1 MCVYANSHIAPV
13 PINIE
18 TTILRVESTVALDG
32 GARSVGAFLGVGSG
46 VVGSGVKV
54 GLLVTGAVVGSAVI
68 GASEGEEV
76 GSVEG
81 DLLGE
86 EVGLVVG
93 SRVLGLA
100 VGGCVVVG
108 NNDGGLVGWVEVL
121 GLSVGLL
128 DLEGALVVVGESD
141 GLRETE
147 GAEEAVGGMEGDSDG
162 GYDGMAEGKSLHMV

>member
-1 MCVYANSHIAPV
+1 MCVYANSHIAPPV
-13 PINIE
+13 PTNIE

-32 GARSVGAFLGVGSG
+32 GARSVGASTGA
-46 VVGSGVKV
+46 VGSGVKV
-54 GLLVTGAVVGSAVI
+54 GLLVTGAVVGSSVI

-76 GSVEG
+76 GSAEG